1 MEYVLTGRQMK
12 AVDGYTINEIGIP
25 SLILMEHAANAVYEE
40 IQKRYSKDT
49 KIIAVCG
56 SGNNGADGVA
66 AARILKVNGYN
77 PDILVA
83 GDSSRFTKEMEMQ
96 ISIAKNLGIK
106 QVNKTNISEYNLI
119 IDGLFGIGLSRN
131 IEGDYYDIISA
142 INNSKA
148 QVVSVDIPSGINS
161 ENGSIMGIAVR
172 ADATVAFGAVKQGIL
187 LYPGAFYAGKTI
199 INNAGFP
206 MEALKHCNP
215 KCFTIGEKDIKNMLP
230 ERKPDSNK
238 GSYGK
243 IFAAAGSVNMCGAA
257 AMCGKAAYRT
267 GAGMVKLFTPKE
279 NRVIIQTLVP
289 EAVLCT
295 YDMDNFSG
303 DGLMKQLNQS
313 TCAVCGP
320 GIGVSDT
327 AKKIVE
333 AVLKSKVKTVL
344 DADALNI
351 ISQNK
356 NLEELYHEDVV
367 ITPHIGEFSRLTGLE
382 TGMIKSDLV
391 KACKEYAV
399 KHGITCVLKDART
412 VISLKDGST
421 FINTSGNSGMST
433 AGSGDVLAGIIISL
447 ISQGM
452 DMGYAAV
459 LGTYIHG
466 MAGDEAEKA
475 VGGYG
480 MTAMDIVDG
489 IINVLKKYESENA
502 R

>member
-391 KACKEYAV
+391 KVCKEYAV

-480 MTAMDIVDG
+480 MTAMDIADG